1 MGKGDSPVHTGSD
14 AAVEGGALGSELVAA
29 MVGMTRDRIGEL
41 CVGNARRNAG
51 LRHMGQSLA
60 ALRDE
65 TVGEGD
71 SAIVVAAGPSIK
83 RRDPINVIKA
93 SGYKGTVVATESAMY
108 YCLRNGVV
116 PDLTVTVDPF
126 PTRID
131 RWFGDPNLTEEI
143 LAKDDYYRR
152 QDMDENFVDEMR
164 TNREILELLDR
175 HGHEMRIAL
184 STGSS
189 EPVVRRAIDT
199 GMKIFWWN
207 PMLDNS
213 DDPDSL
219 TRDLYRLNGFPCVNA
234 GGNVGT
240 TCWMMA
246 DAVLGKQHVA
256 LTGVD
261 FAYYDETPYSSTQ
274 YYHEAIDLVGEDKLD
289 SVFMRIHNPFTD
301 SWFFTDPAYM
311 WYREAFLELAADAE
325 CRTCNCT
332 EGGILFG
339 DNVDFLPLAEFLK
352 DYA

>member
-1 MGKGDSPVHTGSD
+1 MGKGQSRARAGSG
-14 AAVEGGALGSELVAA
+14 AAAERGALGRELVAG
-29 MVGMTRDRIGEL
+29 MVAMTRDRIGAL

-51 LRHMGQSLA
+51 LRHLGQSLA
-60 ALRDE
+60 ALRHE
-65 TVGEGD
+65 TVGTGD

-83 RRDPINVIKA
+83 RRHPIGAIKA
-93 SGYKGTVVATESAMY
+93 SGYAGAIVATESAMY

-131 RWFGDPNLTEEI
+131 RWFGDPDLTEDV

-164 TNREILELLDR
+164 TNAEILELLDR
-175 HGHEMRIAL
+175 HGHQMRIAL

-207 PMLDNS
+207 PMLD
-213 DDPDSL
+213 DPDGPDSL

-246 DAVLGKQHVA
+246 DAVLGKRHVA

-261 FAYYDETPYSSTQ
+261 FAYYDGTPYSSTQ
-274 YYHEAIDLVGEDKLD
+274 YYHEAIDLVGRDKLD
-289 SVFMRIHNPFTD
+289 SVYMRIHNPFTN

-311 WYREAFLELAADAE
+311 WYREAFLELTADAD
-325 CRTCNCT
+325 CRTYNCT

-339 DNVDFLPLAEFLK
+339 NNVEFVPLAEFLK
-352 DYA
+352 GHA

>member
-1 MGKGDSPVHTGSD
+1 MGKEKSPAHTGSD
-14 AAVEGGALGSELVAA
+14 TTAEGGALGRKLVAGMA
-29 MVGMTRDRIGEL
+29 RMTRDRIGAL
-41 CVGNARRNAG
+41 CVGNARQNAA
-51 LRHMGQSLA
+51 LRHVGQSLA

-65 TVGEGD
+65 TVGAGD

-83 RRDPINVIKA
+83 RRDPINAIKA
-93 SGYKGTVVATESAMY
+93 SGYKGAIIATESAMY

-152 QDMDENFVDEMR
+152 QDMDESFVDEMR
-164 TNREILELLDR
+164 TNAEILELLDR
-175 HGHEMRIAL
+175 HGREMRIAL

-207 PMLDNS
+207 PMLD
-213 DDPDSL
+213 DPDGPDSL
-219 TRDLYRLNGFPCVNA
+219 TRDLYRLNDVPCVNA

-246 DAVLGKQHVA
+246 DAVLGKRHVA

-261 FAYYDETPYSSTQ
+261 FAYYDGTPYSSTQ
-274 YYHEAIDLVGEDKLD
+274 YYHEAIDLVGEENLD
-289 SVFMRIHNPFTD
+289 SVFIRIHNPYTK

-311 WYREAFLELAADAE
+311 WYRESFLELAADAD
-325 CRTCNCT
+325 CVTCNCT
-332 EGGILFG
+332 EGGILFD
-339 DNVDFLPLAEFLK
+339 DNVEFAPLAEFLK
-352 DYA
+352 RHA